1 MCTCVNVCE
10 YVCVCVC
17 ARAFACMCICV
28 YVRACMRSAHSC
40 VCVRA
45 CVRACVCVRACARAR
60 ARVCVCVCACV
71 SVGMR
76 QARIHVR
83 RVHATTSDLHH
94 LTASIHHSHALIN
107 PQSNP
112 TLLNAARGRLSWHR
126 HCSLHSDDPSQK
138 HLPTGTR
145 TAESVVTAR
154 NLMLEDTSHSVE
166 H

>member
-1 MCTCVNVCE
+1 M
-10 YVCVCVC
+10 CVCVRARVCMHVYMRVRTCMHAQC
-17 ARAFACMCICV
+17 AL
-28 YVRACMRSAHSC
+28 

-45 CVRACVCVRACARAR
+45 CVRACVRVRACARAR

-94 LTASIHHSHALIN
+94 LTASIQHSHALIN

-112 TLLNAARGRLSWHR
+112 SLLNAARGRLSWHR